1 MADKTTTTIIA
12 LAALTAGAIGG
23 STLLPA
29 ASATEV
35 DVPEYAEIVAEGG
48 DLADLRS
55 AAAYKVQRMRAIKR
69 AKVIGVLD
77 WIRVNKPAVWAQ
89 IMAAVQANWDN
100 AYPPPEPEPVE
111 PK

>member
-23 STLLPA
+23 STLIPSADA
-29 ASATEV
+29 ADTV
-35 DVPEYAEIVAEGG
+35 
-48 DLADLRS
+48 DLAECASVTADGDDCTVVAKSLLVRE
-55 AAAYKVQRMRAIKR
+55 AKKRAHIKR

-89 IMAAVQANWDN
+89 IMTVVQANWNN
-100 AYPPPEPEPVE
+100 AYPPPEPEE
-111 PK
+111 